1 MKYYQP
7 LGSEDENA
15 SYANCDPVN
24 HVWENSMPDAR
35 GFEACQREIVNA
47 ITAAVITPDA
57 DDNAQ
62 LATAIQRIVN
72 GGIRYQS
79 LYQKLKPVT
88 GGNVVLDDEKII
100 GWAEVSS
107 ETSFSFDCTN
117 VSKKADGDII
127 TFELYID
134 MPTPVVI
141 NWPAITAETPAETE
155 DGEPTVTTTPLV
167 EWGDDNAPDMSDP
180 GLYLL
185 TFRSL
190 NHGATWEGSVQCK
203 FKVLPAP
210 ASETVEN

>member
-47 ITAAVITPDA
+47 ITAAGITPDA

-79 LYQKLKPVT
+79 LYQKLKT
-88 GGNVVLDDEKII
+88 GN
-100 GWAEVSS
+100 GW
-107 ETSFSFDCTN
+107 
-117 VSKKADGDII
+117 
-127 TFELYID
+127 
-134 MPTPVVI
+134 
-141 NWPAITAETPAETE
+141 
-155 DGEPTVTTTPLV
+155 
-167 EWGDDNAPDMSDP
+167 
-180 GLYLL
+180 
-185 TFRSL
+185 
-190 NHGATWEGSVQCK
+190 QCR
-203 FKVLPAP
+203 FG
-210 ASETVEN
+210 

>member
-1 MKYYQP
+1 MKKTEP
-7 LGSEDENA
+7 FNPGENNT
-15 SYANCDPVN
+15 YK
-24 HVWENSMPDAR
+24 
-35 GFEACQREIVNA
+35 
-47 ITAAVITPDA
+47 DA
-57 DDNAQ
+57 DLASQIKGSIPKAEFFNQVEQELLNIIIAAGMTPSGEDLDQA
-62 LATAIQRIVN
+62 ATAIQRIVN